1 MPNIFLIPNCLSPDD
16 FKCIPKYFINEIKQI
31 DLFVIEKPK
40 TFRRLLV
47 HLGLKEKINT
57 STILEWPKK
66 GQAIDWWNIV
76 NAKKGLEI
84 GIVSDAGCP
93 AVADPGAEIV
103 MWGHKNGYQ
112 IRPLVGPNSIIMSLM
127 ASGLNGQTFSFN
139 SYLPIEEKACIKK
152 LKDLES
158 SSRKEK
164 RTQIFIETPYRNDKL
179 FRQLILS
186 LSGETNLCVAID
198 ITGEKE
204 NIRTKKIKEWAKSP
218 ILIGK
223 QACIFLFLA

>member
-16 FKCIPKYFINEIKQI
+16 FKCIPKYFIKEIKQI

-66 GQAIDWWNIV
+66 GQAIDWWNII

-93 AVADPGAEIV
+93 AVADPGTEIV
-103 MWGHKNGYQ
+103 LWGHKNGYQ

-139 SYLPIEEKACIKK
+139 SYLPIEEMACNKK

-186 LSGETNLCVAID
+186 LSPETNLCVAID

-204 NIRTKKIKEWAKSP
+204 NIRTKKIKEWAKRP
-218 ILIGK
+218 IIIGK

>member
-16 FKCIPKYFINEIKQI
+16 FKCIPKYFIREIKQI

-66 GQAIDWWNIV
+66 GQAIDWWNII

-93 AVADPGAEIV
+93 AVADPGTELV
-103 MWGHKNGYQ
+103 LWGHKNGYQ
-112 IRPLVGPNSIIMSLM
+112 IRPLVGPNSIIMILM

-139 SYLPIEEKACIKK
+139 SYLPIEEKACNKK

-158 SSRKEK
+158 ISRKEN

-179 FRQLILS
+179 FRQLISS
-186 LSGETNLCVAID
+186 LSAETNLCIAID

-204 NIRTKKIKEWAKSP
+204 KFELKKSKNGQKA
-218 ILIGK
+218 
-223 QACIFLFLA
+223 LFLLENRRAFFYF